1 MITSKTE
8 FDNLSA
14 KLCGRMVSLDKA
26 TRSTA
31 ADEAEAMLA
40 GLPKDLKNSPHC
52 KGEISG
58 VKALIDRVLAE

>member
-52 KGEISG
+52 KGEISA